1 MTDWAAVLRRIAP
14 EGKPEIVLGLAG
26 ALPAAIA
33 KYDLSNRLRQAH
45 FLSQWAEETAGYTHL
60 TEEASGR
67 EYEGRRDLGDTQP
80 GDGARFKGRGLCML
94 TGRSNYARLS
104 KMLVVDFVAHPQI
117 VATFPHALNVAAVFW
132 RDHALNGFADRDDL
146 DTITRR
152 INGGLNGLAT
162 RRAYLARAKRA
173 LR

>member
-1 MTDWAAVLRRIAP
+1 MTDWAAVIRRIAP
-14 EGKPEIVLGLAG
+14 PAHADIVAGLAG
-26 ALPAAIA
+26 AFPAAIV
-33 KYDLSNRLRQAH
+33 KYELSNRLRQAH

-67 EYEGRRDLGDTQP
+67 AYEGRRDLGNTRC
-80 GDGARFKGRGLCML
+80 GDGLRFKGRGFCML
-94 TGRSNYARLS
+94 TGRANYARLS
-104 KMLVVDFVAHPQI
+104 KILVVDFVSHPEI
-117 VATFPHALNVAAVFW
+117 VATFPHALNVACVFW
-132 RDHALNGFADRDDL
+132 RDHALNGFADREDI

-162 RRAYLARAKRA
+162 RRAYLARAKQA